1 MNKEDKVNAVVEFL
15 KWLEDYTCY
24 EVGEEVYSDYG
35 DGESTF
41 HRCNNEILIAEF
53 RNWICEG

>member
-1 MNKEDKVNAVVEFL
+1 MNKEDKIKAVSEFL
-15 KWLEDYTCY
+15 AWLEEHTYY

-41 HRCNNEILIAEF
+41 HRCNNESLITEF
-53 RNWICEG
+53 RDWIYEE